1 MAGLW
6 EVTPLAA
13 NWEKILLT
21 YLHDPPDKA
30 LAIRGHVDRAR
41 RYAAIVV
48 GEEESRRLEEAATTA
63 DPLASA
69 VERLPSQQPEE
80 RASGPLRRK
89 TANCVSSIRCR
100 PPQNTSM
107 CRRWM
112 TP

>member
-69 VERLPSQQPEE
+69 VERPSHANSRKRGRAGRCAEKQPTAYLPSAVG
-80 RASGPLRRK
+80 RLK
-89 TANCVSSIRCR
+89 TPRCAAAG
-100 PPQNTSM
+100 
-107 CRRWM
+107 
-112 TP
+112 